1 LSFSAQS
8 TAMNHLVN
16 ALDLNRIE
24 NSLLSRRAEL
34 AEASSFAFNMLLL
47 ALVLAGFAFFLYTQY
62 HSTAQEQD
70 EVKRIPFT
78 PTTWYSAT
86 RNVRNE
92 EYGGQ
97 PFEAEARYGLP

>member
-1 LSFSAQS
+1 
-8 TAMNHLVN
+8 MNHLVN
-16 ALDLNRIE
+16 VLDLNRIE
-24 NSLLSRRAEL
+24 NSLLVRRAEL
-34 AEASSFAFNMLLL
+34 ADATSMTFNVILILLI
-47 ALVLAGFAFFLYTQY
+47 LAGFTYFLYVQY
-62 HSTAQEQD
+62 QTTAQHQE
-70 EVKRIPFT
+70 EEKRIPFT